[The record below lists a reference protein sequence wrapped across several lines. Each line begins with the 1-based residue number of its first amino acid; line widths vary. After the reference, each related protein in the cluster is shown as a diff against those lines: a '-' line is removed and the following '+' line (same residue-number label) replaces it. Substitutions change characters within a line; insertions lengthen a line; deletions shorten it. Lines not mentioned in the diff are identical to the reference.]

1 LKFKISG
8 RPEGGPY
15 EIKSNYKFRGPEGG
29 TYEFNVKGTQAE
41 ACATL
46 TVTPGRDIFKSP
58 QGCSG
63 TRPVGKDETSPPAV
77 RALYLR
83 DPTPLCFCYEYKNKG
98 VTGALYA
105 KNINLKDLVM
115 QVVAGT
121 RGPRVPFNPQ
131 GLSSLDCPVNA
142 RDK

>member
-83 DPTPLCFCYEYKNKG
+83 DPTPPYVF
-98 VTGALYA
+98 AM
-105 KNINLKDLVM
+105 NIKTKELRAHFML
-115 QVVAGT
+115 
-121 RGPRVPFNPQ
+121 RI
-131 GLSSLDCPVNA
+131 SI
-142 RDK
+142 